1 MAQSKSFFGLR
12 RGSTKTL
19 TFSVYNG
26 KQVTKDRVY
35 NVKNPRS
42 SMQMKQRAI
51 MATALRGY
59 SALKEICDHSFEGIT
74 YGQKSMNY
82 FVSEN
87 ARMIRAA
94 APKVNLSLSK
104 GNSVSNA
111 YIISKGSLPTID
123 IDVITNDNKALF
135 GTSIGATNAA
145 FSFGKLM
152 AGYGATNIGD
162 MVTFVHLVDN
172 PGGNASVY
180 WMRFK
185 LTDEDK
191 AIEITPNEQG
201 VNILSLLTEGRDYET
216 NIDNFTISDFPFVV
230 KYISNEGTYLLISQG
245 SPVSDVK
252 RQSMGAIASRKS
264 DTGWLRSSSTMKNLT
279 TELWNFDEALASYPE
294 SGEKILN
301 GGNV

>member
-12 RGSTKTL
+12 KGSTKTL

-87 ARMIRAA
+87 ARMLRTE
-94 APKVNLSLSK
+94 APDVNLSHSK

-111 YIISKGSLPTID
+111 YIISKGSLSPVSVSVLNSKFVTPLPKYTGSFTYGQ
-123 IDVITNDNKALF
+123 VFSAL
-135 GTSIGATNAA
+135 GAT
-145 FSFGKLM
+145 KV
-152 AGYGATNIGD
+152 GD
-162 MVTFVHLVDN
+162 MITFVSLVDN
-172 PGGNASVY
+172 PGANASIY
-180 WMRFK
+180 WVR
-185 LTDEDK
+185 
-191 AIEITPNEQG
+191 IT
-201 VNILSLLTEGRDYET
+201 LTEQNMALNVDDNTSQQILDQLVEGTDFET
-216 NIDNFTISDFPFVV
+216 NIDNFTPSDFNITINNSDPNDHN
-230 KYISNEGTYLLISQG
+230 ISVALETNGQNASLGIIL
-245 SPVSDVK
+245 
-252 RQSMGAIASRKS
+252 SRKS
-264 DTGWLRSSSTMKNLT
+264 DTGWLRSPSTMVNLLGT
-279 TELWNFDEALASYPE
+279 FNYAAALASYPE